1 MTYFINN
8 FPRISFTL
16 SGYFGDPDCDCGH
29 RYSWHNGDKECS
41 EAIPHGEYDEILCT
55 CKKFKRAT

>member
-1 MTYFINN
+1 MN

-16 SGYFGDPDCDCGH
+16 SGYFGDPDCDECGH

-41 EAIPHGEYDEILCT
+41 SEIPYGEFDEILCT